1 MILMNDIVRE
11 GADVLKTK
19 AQEVELPL
27 KPEDEALLLQMN
39 EYILNSIDPK
49 ISEQYGLRAA
59 CGLAANQVNVP
70 KRMLAMRDYDEKN
83 VLHHYL
89 MINPKIISYSD
100 EMVYLPDGE
109 GCLSVDR
116 EVLGLVHRPRKV
128 TVKTY
133 LYENGEV
140 KEATLRLKDYIA
152 IVFQHEYDHLNG
164 ILFVDRIN
172 KELPFFVPENSTP
185 IKFMRTSE
193 TKGESNVDTK
203 VDIKEK

>member
-11 GADVLKTK
+11 GAEVLKTK
-19 AQEVELPL
+19 AQEVKLPL
-27 KPEDEALLLQMN
+27 SVEDEQTLIKMN
-39 EYILNSIDPK
+39 EYILNSIDPE
-49 ISEQYGLRAA
+49 ISEKYGLRGA
-59 CGLAANQVNVP
+59 CGLAANQINIL
-70 KRMLAMRDYDEKN
+70 KRMLVMRDYDEN
-83 VLHHYL
+83 NQLHHYM

-100 EMVYLPDGE
+100 ELTYLPGGE

-116 EVLGLVHRPRKV
+116 EVVGLVHRPRKV

-140 KEATLRLKDYIA
+140 KEVTLRLKDYIA

-172 KELPFFVPENSTP
+172 KDFPLNVPENSTP
-185 IKFMRTSE
+185 VRFKRAE
-193 TKGESNVDTK
+193 E
-203 VDIKEK
+203 EK

>member
-1 MILMNDIVRE
+1 MIMILMKDIIRE
-11 GADVLKTK
+11 GAEILKTK
-19 AQEVELPL
+19 AQEVKLPL
-27 KPEDEALLLQMN
+27 SAEDETLLLKMN

-59 CGLAANQVNVP
+59 CGIAANQVNVA
-70 KRMLAMRDYDEKN
+70 KKMLAMRDFDEQN

-100 EMVYLPDGE
+100 ELAYLPDGE

-116 EVLGLVHRPRKV
+116 EVLGLIHRPRKV

-140 KEATLRLKDYIA
+140 KEVTLKLKDYIA
-152 IVFQHEYDHLNG
+152 VVFQHEFDHLNG

-172 KELPFFVPENSTP
+172 KDFPLLVPENSTP
-185 IKFMRTSE
+185 IKITRTTE
-193 TKGESNVDTK
+193 EK
-203 VDIKEK
+203 KEK

>member
-11 GADVLKTK
+11 GAEVLKTK
-19 AQEVELPL
+19 AQEVKLPL
-27 KPEDEALLLQMN
+27 SVEDEQTLIKMN
-39 EYILNSIDPK
+39 EYILNSIDPE
-49 ISEQYGLRAA
+49 ISEKYGLRGA
-59 CGLAANQVNVP
+59 CGLAANQINIL
-70 KRMLAMRDYDEKN
+70 KRMLVMRDYDEN
-83 VLHHYL
+83 NQLHHYM

-100 EMVYLPDGE
+100 ELTYLPGGE

-116 EVLGLVHRPRKV
+116 EVVGLVHRPRKV

-140 KEATLRLKDYIA
+140 KEVTLRLKDYIA

-172 KELPFFVPENSTP
+172 KDFPLNVPENSTP
-185 IKFMRTSE
+185 VRFKRTE
-193 TKGESNVDTK
+193 E
-203 VDIKEK
+203 EK

>member
-11 GADVLKTK
+11 GAEVLKTK
-19 AQEVELPL
+19 AKEVKLPL
-27 KPEDEALLLQMN
+27 SVEDEQTLIKMN
-39 EYILNSIDPK
+39 EYILNSIDPE
-49 ISEQYGLRAA
+49 ISEKYGLRGA
-59 CGLAANQVNVP
+59 CGLAANQINIL
-70 KRMLAMRDYDEKN
+70 KRMLVMRDYDEN
-83 VLHHYL
+83 NQLHHYM

-100 EMVYLPDGE
+100 ELTYLPGGE

-116 EVLGLVHRPRKV
+116 EVVGLVHRPRKV

-140 KEATLRLKDYIA
+140 KEVTLRLKDYIA

-172 KELPFFVPENSTP
+172 KDFPLNVPENSTP
-185 IKFMRTSE
+185 VRFKRAE
-193 TKGESNVDTK
+193 E
-203 VDIKEK
+203 EK

>member
-11 GADVLKTK
+11 GAEVLKTK
-19 AQEVELPL
+19 AQEVKLPL
-27 KPEDEALLLQMN
+27 SVEDEQTLIKMN
-39 EYILNSIDPK
+39 EYILNSIDPE
-49 ISEQYGLRAA
+49 ISEKYGLLGA
-59 CGLAANQVNVP
+59 CGLAANQINIL
-70 KRMLAMRDYDEKN
+70 KRMLVMRDYDEN
-83 VLHHYL
+83 NQLHHYM

-100 EMVYLPDGE
+100 ELTYLPGGE

-116 EVLGLVHRPRKV
+116 EVVGLVHRPRKV

-140 KEATLRLKDYIA
+140 KEVTLRLKDYIA

-172 KELPFFVPENSTP
+172 KDFPLNVPENSTP
-185 IKFMRTSE
+185 VRFKRAE
-193 TKGESNVDTK
+193 E
-203 VDIKEK
+203 EK